1 MFYFKVLNTS
11 GKITQV
17 SISEIQE
24 EEGCTIITTEDR
36 RYYSNWNLYKY
47 INGDFEIITN
57 PLEIDAEYL
66 IKENYRKK
74 EVDGCSYFEKIRA
87 KLVIEYNSG
96 IKTAADIIDIEIR
109 LESVTLKL
117 KAGDWMTASFVMT
130 NTSVDG
136 SLDQDLYDEILNYI
150 NDYITNNY

>member
-11 GKITQV
+11 GKITEV

-24 EEGCTIITTEDR
+24 EEGYTIITTEDR

-66 IKENYRKK
+66 IIEDYRKK
-74 EVDGCSYFEKIRA
+74 EVDGCAYFEKIRA
-87 KLVIEYNSG
+87 KLVIEYKSG
-96 IKTAADIIDIEIR
+96 IKTAEEIIDIETR

-117 KAGDWMTASFVMT
+117 KAGDWMTASFVMI